1 MVVALL
7 AVFAGVLLWTLSER
21 RPNVLIVSIDT
32 LRADRLASY
41 GYAHAQ
47 TPVLD
52 RLAASGLRFTQA
64 TTVAPLTLPA
74 HASLFTGTFPT
85 FHGVRDN
92 GQFYLADEQ
101 TTLAEVFKGQ
111 GYRTGGFVGAF
122 VLDRRWGIAQGF
134 DTYFDN
140 FDLSK
145 YELAAGI
152 DAAQRPADEVV
163 SRAMAWLKEASNK
176 PSFAWVHLYD
186 PHAPYAA
193 PEPFASRF
201 PATMHGAYDAEV
213 AFVDAQVGRLLDALG
228 DARDETI
235 VVVTGDHGESLGE
248 HQEQQH
254 GFFVYDAVTQVPLIV
269 AAPGISPGAP
279 TDQVRIVDV
288 MPTVLEAAGIP
299 VPAAVQGRSLL
310 PAARGQRLDLLAL
323 SESWYPRYHYGWS
336 ELTAVRDGR
345 YKFIAAPR
353 RELYDLLNDPG
364 ERTNLAPFN
373 PQRVAALERALGE
386 ITGATSG
393 SSKPQAPQQV
403 DPDVEER
410 LRALGYVGSSLSPRA
425 LEDRPRGD
433 PKDKIGLVQ
442 PPQTGGHRFGG
453 RPSGRRRGQGAEGAA
468 GGRRGR

>member
-1 MVVALL
+1 M
-7 AVFAGVLLWTLSER
+7 
-21 RPNVLIVSIDT
+21 
-32 LRADRLASY
+32 
-41 GYAHAQ
+41 
-47 TPVLD
+47 
-52 RLAASGLRFTQA
+52 
-64 TTVAPLTLPA
+64 
-74 HASLFTGTFPT
+74 
-85 FHGVRDN
+85 
-92 GQFYLADEQ
+92 
-101 TTLAEVFKGQ
+101 
-111 GYRTGGFVGAF
+111 
-122 VLDRRWGIAQGF
+122 
-134 DTYFDN
+134 
-140 FDLSK
+140 
-145 YELAAGI
+145 
-152 DAAQRPADEVV
+152 
-163 SRAMAWLKEASNK
+163 
-176 PSFAWVHLYD
+176 HLYD

-228 DARDETI
+228 GARDETI

-279 TDQVRIVDV
+279 SDQVRIVDV

-299 VPAAVQGRSLL
+299 VPDAVQGKSLL

-373 PQRVAALERALGE
+373 PQRVAALERALGG
-386 ITGATSG
+386 ITAATSG

-410 LRALGYVGSSLSPRA
+410 LRALGYVGSSLSPERS
-425 LEDRPRGD
+425 
-433 PKDKIGLVQ
+433 KIGRAA
-442 PPQTGGHRFGG
+442 T
-453 RPSGRRRGQGAEGAA
+453 RRTRSPCTTSSNWRAPIRWPAVWTTPWP
-468 GGRRGR
+468 R